1 MSREVVLPNGTHVR
15 GVDRDN
21 TLILYDEIFVHD
33 VYFKHDIELHSGA
46 CVLDIGANVGLFA
59 VRLNQRLDTAKLYC
73 FEPIPPIFAILQ
85 ENLRRHNRL
94 DVKAFP
100 FGLSAK
106 TGTATFTYFPGS
118 ASESSMYP
126 DESEGTR
133 DARRAYTRKVMAGET
148 SVRLNWLTR
157 WGIRLLLPRVRQRI
171 AGWVPRLKRSRKTT
185 IECPL
190 RRLGEVMAE
199 EQIER
204 VDLLKM
210 DVEGA
215 EFDVLAG
222 LSDEDWLKIHQMVI
236 EVHGGSGAARAHA
249 GIVATAWIPRP
260 RRRRPHPFQPL
271 RLLRPTRKRRR
282 RAFQTGPTSRHARGP
297 W

>member
-33 VYFKHDIELHSGA
+33 VYFQHGIQLHPNA
-46 CVLDIGANVGLFA
+46 CVLDVGANIGLFA
-59 VRLNQRLDTAKLYC
+59 LRLNQVLDAARLYC
-73 FEPIPPIFAILQ
+73 FEPIHPIYAILE

-100 FGLSAK
+100 FALSDT

-133 DARRAYTRKVMAGET
+133 DARRAYTRRVMAGET
-148 SVRLNWLTR
+148 SVRIPWPAR
-157 WGIRLLLPRVRQRI
+157 WGLRLLLPRVRRRI

-185 IECPL
+185 MECRL
-190 RRLGEVMAE
+190 RRLEDVIAE
-199 EQIER
+199 ERIER

-222 LSDEDWLKIHQMVI
+222 LTPQI
-236 EVHGGSGAARAHA
+236 G
-249 GIVATAWIPRP
+249 
-260 RRRRPHPFQPL
+260 RRFV
-271 RLLRPTRKRRR
+271 K
-282 RAFQTGPTSRHARGP
+282 